1 MKRFNIQLP
10 QTLLA
15 TVVGLGG
22 LATFSAFGNINRAV
36 ANEYRGEKNQISQQM
51 YSPQEGTRM
60 GDAEERSILKEL
72 SQSESFNTFIIAI
85 EAAGLTDTLEN
96 GGQYTVFAPTDEAF
110 AALPP
115 ETLEALLQP
124 ENQETLRQILEY
136 HVVLGA
142 SDSSEIRSGFF
153 ETAEGSGVNIN
164 VAGSMVQV
172 EGANVTQP
180 DIQAKN
186 GVVHGIDQVILPPDI
201 SAAELQDLTA
211 VR

>member
-1 MKRFNIQLP
+1 MKGLHIQFSKA
-10 QTLLA
+10 LLA
-15 TVVGLGG
+15 TLVGLGG
-22 LATFSAFGNINRAV
+22 LATVSAFGNINRAV
-36 ANEYRGEKNQISQQM
+36 ANEYMRENNPAGQTM
-51 YSPQEGTRM
+51 PSPQEGMQR
-60 GDAEERSILKEL
+60 GDAEERSLLSEL

-124 ENQETLRQILEY
+124 ENQETLRRVLEY

-142 SDSSEIRSGFF
+142 ADSSEIRTGFF

-164 VAGSMVQV
+164 VIENMVQV

-180 DIQAKN
+180 DIKAEN

-201 SAAELQDLTA
+201 SAAELQDLSA